1 MPAVPADAYRL
12 SYPPLGTPRPQFVDL
27 TDDFVSWDTWILN
40 AGPLAF
46 LCKRVAMA
54 HPARLNPDAYL
65 SKTWHGISR
74 STIWKSA
81 PGLGICTA
89 FIGETPVNRSPMS

>member
-1 MPAVPADAYRL
+1 
-12 SYPPLGTPRPQFVDL
+12 L

-54 HPARLNPDAYL
+54 HPACPNPDAYL
-65 SKTWHGISR
+65 SKTWHGNISFHNLEIR
-74 STIWKSA
+74 SR
-81 PGLGICTA
+81 LGNLPPLSLA
-89 FIGETPVNRSPMS
+89 KPL